1 MVRAMAEGLRVV
13 GAGLPRTGTRSLRA
27 ALERLLGGTCY
38 HMSTLRERGYVDVA
52 TFTAAARDE
61 HVDWSEVF
69 AGCSSAVDFPPS
81 AFWRELASEYPR
93 SLILLSERD
102 SADAWW
108 RSANATVLDMRRR
121 IEATLGTVDQVQ
133 QSWFAMTEE
142 LFTKVFGSDWD
153 NPETAKAGYN
163 RWNSTVREYAS
174 LDRLLVWRPGDGW
187 APICAALNLP
197 IPDEPF
203 PHLNTTEEFRV
214 AIGSA
219 VDALTISDAD
229 HHHRR

>member
-27 ALERLLGGTCY
+27 ALERLLGSTCY

-61 HVDWSEVF
+61 HVHWSDVF
-69 AGCSSAVDFPPS
+69 VGCSSAVDFPPS

-108 RSANATVLDMRRR
+108 RSANATVLDTRRR
-121 IEATLGTVDQVQ
+121 IEATLDTADQLQ
-133 QSWFAMTEE
+133 QSWFAMTQE

-153 NPETAKAGYN
+153 NPRQPRRATTDGTAPCEGTLRQTDSSYGDQVTVGRRSAQH
-163 RWNSTVREYAS
+163 STCPSPTSRS
-174 LDRLLVWRPGDGW
+174 R
-187 APICAALNLP
+187 
-197 IPDEPF
+197 
-203 PHLNTTEEFRV
+203 T
-214 AIGSA
+214 
-219 VDALTISDAD
+219 
-229 HHHRR
+229 